1 MPRAPN
7 SPVADNSKEPRES
20 RPAAPAT
27 AKQAGA
33 KRKRAPSGDAK
44 SERAKGE
51 TPKRARKAGGG
62 AKGAAGRGGRTG
74 DRRSATGG
82 RRRSDE
88 KPGRDG
94 APGRARSQA
103 RASSGRGGRRG
114 AQKRSGAKASTP
126 KSGSQKGRAQKG
138 NSQKKGPPV
147 GAVAGGRPMR
157 AAGSR
162 RPSRG
167 PLDPARLFLQ
177 RLVALMPD
185 AVVTLMADGSIGQW
199 STGAARLT
207 GRRRRDVQ
215 RRGFASVFRAPEV
228 LEGLIDD
235 LEDRGRVTDL
245 EVSLHGREG
254 ADVPVRIHATRL
266 RDLGPVRSGARQ
278 TEGERYLLILHDLT
292 EVQRIR
298 TRLIETEKLS
308 AMAKIAGS
316 VAHEFRNPLNSL
328 FLTTDLLED
337 ELEGNEDI
345 QTAIAP
351 TLAAIREEIERLN
364 QIISHYLSLSKIAS
378 SAPQVMDLGEVV
390 TEFAG
395 VWAERAEQR
404 GLRLRTK
411 VDDGEHHISA
421 DPDQVRRIL
430 VNLVENAFDALDEE
444 SESRTRAGTVT
455 LFVRGMRR
463 SAKLT
468 VKDNGPGIPEDMRER
483 VLEPFVTSKS
493 GGSGLGL
500 YLVRETVLAAE
511 GSMTLTSSDGR
522 GTSVSVRWPLAA
534 VTEEPASS

>member
-7 SPVADNSKEPRES
+7 SPVTADSTPPRDSRPREG
-20 RPAAPAT
+20 RTAAPAAP
-27 AKQAGA
+27 K
-33 KRKRAPSGDAK
+33 KKRAAASPKAPGQGPKAAESP
-44 SERAKGE
+44 KGE
-51 TPKRARKAGGG
+51 RQRKSGKASGGSKGQNGRGAGNVRNAGGRRSGKSGRRSRADETAAEARVAGGG
-62 AKGAAGRGGRTG
+62 A
-74 DRRSATGG
+74 SAQT
-82 RRRSDE
+82 
-88 KPGRDG
+88 KPS
-94 APGRARSQA
+94 APNPTK
-103 RASSGRGGRRG
+103 RASSKMGQALGT
-114 AQKRSGAKASTP
+114 A
-126 KSGSQKGRAQKG
+126 
-138 NSQKKGPPV
+138 
-147 GAVAGGRPMR
+147 AGGRPMR
-157 AAGSR
+157 AAGNR
-162 RPSRG
+162 RSART
-167 PLDPARLFLQ
+167 PLDPTRLFLQ

-185 AVVTLMADGSIGQW
+185 AVVTLTGDGAIGQW
-199 STGAARLT
+199 GTGAARLT

-215 RRGFASVFRAPEV
+215 RHGFASLFRAPEQF
-228 LEGLIDD
+228 EALIDD
-235 LEDRGRVTDL
+235 LEDSGRVTDL
-245 EVSLHGREG
+245 EVALHGREG

-266 RDLGPVRSGARQ
+266 RDLGPGRRSGARH
-278 TEGERYLLILHDLT
+278 TEAERYLLILHDLT

-364 QIISHYLSLSKIAS
+364 QIITHYLSLSKIAS
-378 SAPQVMDLGEVV
+378 AAPRFMDLGEVV
-390 TEFAG
+390 IEFAG
-395 VWAERAEQR
+395 VWAERAKQR
-404 GLRLRTK
+404 GLRLRAK

-444 SESRTRAGTVT
+444 AESRTRTGTVT
-455 LFVRGMRR
+455 LYVRGMRR

-468 VKDNGPGIPEDMRER
+468 VKDNGPGIPDEMRER

-500 YLVRETVLAAE
+500 YLVRETVLAAD
-511 GSMTLTSSDGR
+511 GSMTLTSSEGR

-534 VTEEPASS
+534 GTEESPPS